1 MTKWIVV
8 GVDGSSGSKAALEY
22 AFDEAAR
29 RDASVYVITV
39 FHSAGM
45 FGARYG
51 MPISISEEDTAGQIR
66 RQIQELI
73 DELLVDRQTKPEV
86 RLSVRTGWSPAQILT
101 REAEAAELLVVGRRG
116 LGGFSSALL
125 GSVSLQCVL
134 HASCPVVVVRP
145 PRARA
150 LAAEKDRV
158 PAREAV
164 PGYAT
169 SG

>member
-1 MTKWIVV
+1 MTRKIVV
-8 GVDGSSGSKAALEY
+8 GVDGSAGSKAALEY
-22 AFDEAAR
+22 AFDEAGR
-29 RDASVYVITV
+29 RDASVQVITV
-39 FHSAGM
+39 FQSAGM

-51 MPISISEEDTAGQIR
+51 MPISVSEEDTARQIE

-73 DELLVDRQTKPEV
+73 DEVLAGRQTRPEV

-101 REAEAAELLVVGRRG
+101 QEAESADLLVVGHRG
-116 LGGFSSALL
+116 LGGFSSALI

-145 PRARA
+145 SPVPAVE
-150 LAAEKDRV
+150 AEKGRL
-158 PAREAV
+158 PATEPA
-164 PGYAT
+164 PGFAP